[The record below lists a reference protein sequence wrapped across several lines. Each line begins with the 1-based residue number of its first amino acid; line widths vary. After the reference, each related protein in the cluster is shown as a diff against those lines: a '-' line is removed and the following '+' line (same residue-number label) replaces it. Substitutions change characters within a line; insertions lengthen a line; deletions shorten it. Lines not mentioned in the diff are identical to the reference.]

1 MAMYSALRDAFNDL
15 NKSVSD
21 QADWNERHAVDKE
34 RRATERMVLESNL
47 QDQLLRRDQLKLA
60 SRKARDQ
67 MTPKVADPSKIMPNK
82 RVYNS
87 LSNNPDW
94 IKDSE
99 TIMGGKWN
107 GRGWTGEN
115 GQPIMLDDLGMARKM
130 AAIDGLTKQ
139 YHNGPAQWTVEGL
152 EIDEKISVLQQNTK
166 KMTNAEKIQANKDL
180 HLLKQRRNKLNSNLT
195 DRNML
200 RYWSQMAQSQR
211 GKAIF
216 FASLNDPVTAGIMQK
231 GAEAANTNIG
241 VILKRIDGTK
251 GTGTPKNEKVYNVSG
266 VPQEYIT
273 RGGKKRTIR
282 PGGWVDSFTHTPKL
296 EGDIMAVARAKV
308 NNYDDS
314 WMGLDQPRQGVGGEA
329 SAENARFNQ
338 GKEIVQKSTLPQGM
352 LIPHDDYMPPFRDA
366 ADKEYARLMQGKN
379 APKTA
384 AGARTMGHKALAN
397 TVKLH
402 EKVHSEYKALMNA
415 KKIGGGTFTDRGPI
429 QYVISAGKETVTI
442 SPEVYQVLLDEWNEE
457 SNLKLGYKADWEF
470 TTRSERGRPRGK

>member
-60 SRKARDQ
+60 SRKAKDQ

-180 HLLKQRRNKLNSNLT
+180 H
-195 DRNML
+195 
-200 RYWSQMAQSQR
+200 
-211 GKAIF
+211 
-216 FASLNDPVTAGIMQK
+216 
-231 GAEAANTNIG
+231 
-241 VILKRIDGTK
+241 
-251 GTGTPKNEKVYNVSG
+251 
-266 VPQEYIT
+266 
-273 RGGKKRTIR
+273 
-282 PGGWVDSFTHTPKL
+282 
-296 EGDIMAVARAKV
+296 
-308 NNYDDS
+308 
-314 WMGLDQPRQGVGGEA
+314 
-329 SAENARFNQ
+329 
-338 GKEIVQKSTLPQGM
+338 
-352 LIPHDDYMPPFRDA
+352 
-366 ADKEYARLMQGKN
+366 
-379 APKTA
+379 
-384 AGARTMGHKALAN
+384 
-397 TVKLH
+397 
-402 EKVHSEYKALMNA
+402 
-415 KKIGGGTFTDRGPI
+415 
-429 QYVISAGKETVTI
+429 
-442 SPEVYQVLLDEWNEE
+442 
-457 SNLKLGYKADWEF
+457 
-470 TTRSERGRPRGK
+470 